1 MPTPNQAQGTYNP
14 ILTNIA
20 IGYEQSLADYIAPT
34 IFPIVPSAEG
44 MDTGIYKLFGK
55 EAYRRETTLMADGDE
70 ATLIDFKPT
79 EGTYRCHKYGKA
91 AKITD
96 GERRNNTLPGSLE
109 QRKTKATV
117 RAIMLDWEF
126 RVSALLTNTGTFA
139 NDTPTTKFDNDGDF
153 VEFILE
159 KKEIVRKAAG
169 GQEANCLVMSPT
181 IFRAL
186 QTNVAMT
193 NRLIYTQ
200 QGPVTLENLMA
211 WTGLPYIRL
220 AKAVY
225 NSAKEG
231 QTAVMTDV
239 WGDSMFLGW
248 VTAEPSLDEPTL
260 GLTIRSEQ
268 MITETWS
275 EKKNDSDFIRSKVV
289 QTELV
294 TCPDA
299 GYVITDCLT

>member
-20 IGYEQSLADYIAPT
+20 IGYEQNLADYIAPT

-44 MDTGIYKLFGK
+44 LDTGIYKVFGK
-55 EAYRRETTLMADGDE
+55 EAYREETTLMADGDE

-79 EGTYRCHKYGKA
+79 EGTYRCLKYGKA

-109 QRKTKATV
+109 QRKTKQTV
-117 RAIMLDWEF
+117 RALMLGWEF
-126 RVSALLTNTGTFA
+126 RISRLLTDTTTFA
-139 NDTPTTKFDNDGDF
+139 HSSPATKFDKNGDAIELALD
-153 VEFILE
+153 V
-159 KKEIVRKAAG
+159 KEIVRKATG
-169 GQEANCLVMSPT
+169 GQEVNTWIMAPG

-193 NRLIYTQ
+193 DRIIYTQ
-200 QGPVTLENLMA
+200 NGPLTLENLKA
-211 WTGLPYIRL
+211 WTGIPYIKL

-225 NSAKEG
+225 NSAAEG
-231 QTAVMTDV
+231 QADHMVDV
-239 WGDSMFLGW
+239 WGDSMFFGW
-248 VTAEPSLDEPTL
+248 TTSSPSIDEPTL
-260 GLTIRSEQ
+260 GLTIRNGDL
-268 MITETWS
+268 ITETWPD
-275 EKKNDSDFIRSKVV
+275 KATDSDFVRTKCI

-299 GYVITDCLT
+299 GYVVTDCLT